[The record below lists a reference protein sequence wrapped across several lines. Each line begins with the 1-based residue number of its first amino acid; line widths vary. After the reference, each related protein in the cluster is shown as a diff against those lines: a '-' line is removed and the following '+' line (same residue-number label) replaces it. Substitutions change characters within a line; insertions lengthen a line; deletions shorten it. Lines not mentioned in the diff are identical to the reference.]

1 MQITGRSSL
10 ERALISHAGILP
22 GLKRKIKRLFTV
34 YIASNLLNVSVST
47 FSNFCNKNYLL
58 FKVMGK
64 ALVAQ
69 SLYFFTLMILGL
81 LEEFQSL

>member
-1 MQITGRSSL
+1 MQITGRLSL
-10 ERALISHAGILP
+10 EHALISLARILP
-22 GLKRKIKRLFTV
+22 GLKRKIRGRSQSM
-34 YIASNLLNVSVST
+34 SNLLNVSIST
-47 FSNFCNKNYLL
+47 FSNFCNINYLL